1 MNLIKSTIKNI
12 SIRKDETER
21 RAKELM
27 AHFGEAESEL
37 RAVTRCSD
45 ILKFEAQLDDDYNK
59 SNNTTLTIEVYV
71 IMKEYEKPLGNFR
84 CRDEYHIHWIRNEM
98 SEDGT
103 YPQDDY
109 TQFSGYSSY
118 DGVVDNLQSANKQF
132 EEFKEGIVEKLDFFG
147 IKLC

>member
-12 SIRKDETER
+12 SIQKDETEK
-21 RAKELM
+21 RAKEIM

-37 RAVTRCSD
+37 RAVTRCSN
-45 ILKFEAQLDDDYNK
+45 ILKFEAQLDDDYIK
-59 SNNTTLTIEVYV
+59 GSDTTLTVEVYV
-71 IMKEYEKPLGNFR
+71 VMKEYEKSLGNFN

-98 SEDGT
+98 SSDGT

-118 DGVVDNLQSANKQF
+118 KGIVDNLQSANKQF
-132 EEFKEGIVEKLDFFG
+132 EEFKEEIVEKLDFFG

>member
-1 MNLIKSTIKNI
+1 MNLIKESLKNI

-21 RAKELM
+21 RAKEIM
-27 AHFGEAESEL
+27 AHFGESESEL
-37 RAVTRCSD
+37 RAITRCSN
-45 ILKFEAQLDDDYNK
+45 ILKFEGQLEDDYFK

-71 IMKEYEKPLGNFR
+71 IMKEYEEHLGTFN
-84 CRDEYHIHWIRNEM
+84 CRYEYHVHWIRNEM

>member
-1 MNLIKSTIKNI
+1 
-12 SIRKDETER
+12 
-21 RAKELM
+21 M
-27 AHFGEAESEL
+27 AHFGETESEL
-37 RAVTRCSD
+37 KSVTRSSN
-45 ILKFEAQLDDDYNK
+45 ILKFEAQLEDDYLK

-71 IMKEYEKPLGNFR
+71 VMKEYKPLGNFR
-84 CRDEYHIHWIRNEM
+84 CRDEYHVHRIRNEM

-109 TQFSGYSSY
+109 TQYSGYSSY
-118 DGVVDNLQSANKQF
+118 DGVIENIQSANKQF

>member
-1 MNLIKSTIKNI
+1 MNLIKESLKNI

-21 RAKELM
+21 RAKEIM
-27 AHFGEAESEL
+27 AHFGESESEL
-37 RAVTRCSD
+37 RAITRCSN
-45 ILKFEAQLDDDYNK
+45 ILKFEAQLEDDYFRGNK
-59 SNNTTLTIEVYV
+59 TTLTIEVYV
-71 IMKEYEKPLGNFR
+71 VMKEYDEPLGNFR
-84 CRDEYHIHWIRNEM
+84 CRDEYHVHWIRNEM

-103 YPQDDY
+103 YPQDNY

-118 DGVVDNLQSANKQF
+118 DGVVENLQSANKQF